1 MRITHRDISRYL
13 LLPLRKTQ
21 NVHSTVLVCWFGLGG
36 LAVSVLGLALL
47 DTARPLFSAW
57 SPVSWALASAQAVI
71 GLLGVY
77 FLYRAIAL
85 TSPTRVMVIRSFE
98 IVFSYILQVNLHL
111 SVKAR

>member
-36 LAVSVLGLALL
+36 LAVSILGLALL

-71 GLLGVY
+71 GRLGVY
-77 FLYRAIAL
+77 LLSLPTAL
-85 TSPTRVMVIRSFE
+85 TSPPRVMVIRSFE
-98 IVFSYILQVNLHL
+98 IVFSYILQVNQQF